1 MFSVLSFMSHQNVI
15 LCLSVFIVVVL
26 VAVYILDV
34 VDSRGFSNVC
44 YIEVNG
50 NKAFVRGCEINEQLA
65 LVIRELK
72 PVKFTC

>member
-1 MFSVLSFMSHQNVI
+1 MAYQSAILYLLVFM
-15 LCLSVFIVVVL
+15 VVVL
-26 VAVYILDV
+26 AAVYILDV
-34 VDSRGFSNVC
+34 IDNRYSNNVC

-50 NKAFVRGCEINEQLA
+50 NRAFVRGCEINEQLA

>member
-1 MFSVLSFMSHQNVI
+1 MFI
-15 LCLSVFIVVVL
+15 AVVL

-34 VDSRGFSNVC
+34 IDNRNLSNVC

-50 NKAFVRGCEINEQLA
+50 NKAFVKGCIINEELA
-65 LVIRELK
+65 LVIKELK

>member
-1 MFSVLSFMSHQNVI
+1 M
-15 LCLSVFIVVVL
+15 VL

-34 VDSRGFSNVC
+34 VDNKNSGNVC

-50 NKAFVRGCEINEQLA
+50 NKAFVRGCEISEKLA

-72 PVKFTC
+72 PVKFAC

>member
-1 MFSVLSFMSHQNVI
+1 MAYQGVI
-15 LCLSVFIVVVL
+15 LYLLVFIVVVL
-26 VAVYILDV
+26 AAVYILDV
-34 VDSRGFSNVC
+34 IDNRHSNNVC

-50 NKAFVRGCEINEQLA
+50 NRAFVRGCEINEQLA

>member
-1 MFSVLSFMSHQNVI
+1 MAYQGVI
-15 LCLSVFIVVVL
+15 LYLLVFMAVVL

-34 VDSRGFSNVC
+34 VDSNHSHNLC
-44 YIEVNG
+44 YVEVNG

>member
-1 MFSVLSFMSHQNVI
+1 MAYQSVI
-15 LCLSVFIVVVL
+15 LYLLVFMVVVL

-34 VDSRGFSNVC
+34 VDNRRVHNVC
-44 YIEVNG
+44 YVEVNG

>member
-1 MFSVLSFMSHQNVI
+1 MFHQNAT
-15 LCLSVFIVVVL
+15 LYLLVFIAVVL

-34 VDSRGFSNVC
+34 IDNRNLSNVC

-50 NKAFVRGCEINEQLA
+50 NKAFVKGCIINEELA
-65 LVIRELK
+65 LVIKELK

>member
-1 MFSVLSFMSHQNVI
+1 MSRQDVT
-15 LCLSVFIVVVL
+15 LYLLVFIVVVL

-34 VDSRGFSNVC
+34 VDNKNFSNVC

-50 NKAFVRGCEINEQLA
+50 NKAFVRGCEVNEKLA

>member
-1 MFSVLSFMSHQNVI
+1 MLSALLFMSHQNVT
-15 LCLSVFIVVVL
+15 LYLWVFIGVVL

-34 VDSRGFSNVC
+34 VDNKNSGNVC

-50 NKAFVRGCEINEQLA
+50 NKAFVRGCEISEKLA

-72 PVKFTC
+72 PVKFAC

>member
-1 MFSVLSFMSHQNVI
+1 MA
-15 LCLSVFIVVVL
+15 VVL

-34 VDSRGFSNVC
+34 VDNRNSHNVC
-44 YIEVNG
+44 YVEVNG

-72 PVKFTC
+72 PVKFKC

>member
-1 MFSVLSFMSHQNVI
+1 MSYQNMT
-15 LCLSVFIVVVL
+15 LYLLVFIAVVL

-34 VDSRGFSNVC
+34 IDNRNFSSVC

-50 NKAFVRGCEINEQLA
+50 NKAFVRGCEINEKLA
-65 LVIRELK
+65 LVIKELK

>member
-1 MFSVLSFMSHQNVI
+1 MFHQNVT
-15 LCLSVFIVVVL
+15 LYLLVFIAVVL
-26 VAVYILDV
+26 VVVYILDV
-34 VDSRGFSNVC
+34 VDNKNISNVC

-50 NKAFVRGCEINEQLA
+50 NKAFVRGCEINEKLA

>member
-1 MFSVLSFMSHQNVI
+1 MHY
-15 LCLSVFIVVVL
+15 LSVTPYLLMFIVVML
-26 VAVYILDV
+26 AAMYILDV
-34 VDSRGFSNVC
+34 IDSKKYNDVC

-50 NKAFVRGCEINEQLA
+50 SKAFIRGCEINKELA

>member
-1 MFSVLSFMSHQNVI
+1 M
-15 LCLSVFIVVVL
+15 FIVVVL
-26 VAVYILDV
+26 VAVYMLDV
-34 VDSRGFSNVC
+34 VDNHHSHNVC
-44 YIEVNG
+44 YVEVNG

>member
-1 MFSVLSFMSHQNVI
+1 MACQGVI
-15 LCLSVFIVVVL
+15 LYLLVFMVVVL

-34 VDSRGFSNVC
+34 VDDRHSHNVC
-44 YIEVNG
+44 YVEVNG

>member
-1 MFSVLSFMSHQNVI
+1 MFV
-15 LCLSVFIVVVL
+15 VVVL

-34 VDSRGFSNVC
+34 VDNRSHYNVC
-44 YIEVNG
+44 YVEVNG

-72 PVKFTC
+72 PVKFKN

>member
-1 MFSVLSFMSHQNVI
+1 MA
-15 LCLSVFIVVVL
+15 VVL
-26 VAVYILDV
+26 VVVYILDV
-34 VDSRGFSNVC
+34 IDNKNLRDVC

-50 NKAFVRGCEINEQLA
+50 NKAFVRGCEINEELA

>member
-1 MFSVLSFMSHQNVI
+1 MAYQGVI
-15 LCLSVFIVVVL
+15 LYPLVFITVVL
-26 VAVYILDV
+26 VAVYMLDII
-34 VDSRGFSNVC
+34 DNRYSANVC
-44 YIEVNG
+44 YVEVNG

>member
-1 MFSVLSFMSHQNVI
+1 MHSQDVI
-15 LCLSVFIVVVL
+15 LYLSVFTVVVL
-26 VAVYILDV
+26 AAVYILDV
-34 VDSRGFSNVC
+34 IDSRSANSVC

-72 PVKFTC
+72 PIKFTC

>member
-1 MFSVLSFMSHQNVI
+1 MSHPNVT
-15 LCLSVFIVVVL
+15 LYLLVFITVAL

-34 VDSRGFSNVC
+34 VDNKNLNDVC

-50 NKAFVRGCEINEQLA
+50 NKAFVRGCEINEKLA

>member
-1 MFSVLSFMSHQNVI
+1 MSYQSMTLYLLMFI
-15 LCLSVFIVVVL
+15 AVVL

-34 VDSRGFSNVC
+34 VDNKNFNSAC

-50 NKAFVRGCEINEQLA
+50 NKAFVRGCEINEELA

>member
-1 MFSVLSFMSHQNVI
+1 MFI
-15 LCLSVFIVVVL
+15 TVVL
-26 VAVYILDV
+26 VAVYMLDII
-34 VDSRGFSNVC
+34 DNRYSANVC
-44 YIEVNG
+44 YVEVNG

>member
-1 MFSVLSFMSHQNVI
+1 MAYQDVMLY
-15 LCLSVFIVVVL
+15 LLVFTIVVL

-34 VDSRGFSNVC
+34 VDNRHSNNVC

-50 NKAFVRGCEINEQLA
+50 NRAFVRGCEINDELA
-65 LVIRELK
+65 SVIRELK